1 MSVLYF
7 LLFLHEINFEV
18 TFISLNMAGNYTIYS
33 INREKIL
40 TEIFSEYDGKI
51 PPNYDNGKVFKSRF
65 IGTDTRMSSPYL
77 NIILTNV
84 SFVT

>member
-1 MSVLYF
+1 MFYFSYACMSIYASYFLEQLYKILSVLYF
-7 LLFLHEINFEV
+7 LLFFHEINFEV

-51 PPNYDNGKVFKSRF
+51 PPNYDNGKVFKS
-65 IGTDTRMSSPYL
+65 
-77 NIILTNV
+77 
-84 SFVT
+84 